1 MDIPEPTAGATGQ
14 QIKDDLAEKCQKLF
28 QDFLEEFQNSD
39 GDVKYLRDAEEL
51 IRPERNTLLVSFA
64 DLEQFNQELAT
75 TIQEEYYRVYPFLCR
90 AVRSFARDHGNMIP
104 ANKEFYLAVQDLPS
118 RHKIRELTTARV
130 GALVRISG
138 QVVRT
143 HPVHPELVSG
153 TFLCL
158 DCQTVVKDVEQ
169 QFKYTQPNICRNP
182 VCSNRR
188 RFMLDTN
195 KSRFVDFQ
203 KVRIQETQAELPRGS
218 IPRSLEVILRAE
230 AVETAQAGDKCDFTG
245 TLIVVP
251 DVSQLSS
258 SGSRSET
265 SSRVAGSEGYENE
278 GVRGLRAL
286 GVRDL
291 SYKLA
296 FLACYVAPT
305 NPRVRIQETQAELP
319 RGSIPRSLEVILRAE
334 AVETAQAGDKC
345 DFTGT
350 LIVVPDVSQLSSPGS
365 RSETSSRVAGSEGY
379 ENEGVRGL
387 RALGVRDLS
396 YKLAFLAC
404 YVAPTNP
411 REVPNVDY
419 SVRRKELRAEEQT
432 AESIKNQMSVKEWEK
447 VFEMSQDKNL
457 YHNLCTSLFPTIHGN
472 DEVKRGIMLMLF
484 GGVPKTTMEKTSL
497 RGDINVCIV
506 GDPICVREE
515 RGGGVCC
522 IDEFDKMDLKDQVA
536 IHEAMEQQT
545 ISITK
550 AGVKATL
557 NARTSILAAA
567 NPVGGRYD
575 RSKSLKQNVNLSAP
589 IMSRFDLFFILVDDC
604 NEVTDYAIARRIVD
618 LHSRMEESVERLYT
632 LDEIRRYLLFARQF
646 KPKIS
651 KESEDF
657 IVEQYKRLR
666 QRDGSGVTKSAWRIT
681 VRQLESMIRLSES
694 MARMHCCDE
703 VQPKHVKEAF
713 RLLNKSIIRV
723 ETPDV
728 NLDQE
733 EVEPEEEE
741 AAAVQHGVNG
751 NDEDVPNGVGGEAHG
766 INGHAENGV
775 SGSAAQPSLRLSFTE
790 YRQISNLVVLH
801 LRQAEEEEDESTL
814 KKSGLINWYL
824 KEIESEIDSE
834 EELVNKKKII
844 EKVIHR
850 LVHYDHILIELMQ
863 SGLKGSTE
871 AAEAETGEDPFLVV
885 NPNYTLED

>member
-1 MDIPEPTAGATGQ
+1 MDLAETAVGAAGQ
-14 QIKDDLAEKCQKLF
+14 QVKDELAEKCQKLF

-39 GDVKYLRDAEEL
+39 GEVKYLHDAEEL
-51 IRPERNTLLVSFA
+51 IRPERNTLAVSFV
-64 DLEQFNQELAT
+64 DLEQYNQQLAT
-75 TIQEEYYRVYPFLCR
+75 TIQEEFYRVYPYLCR
-90 AVRSFARDHGNMIP
+90 AVRNFARDHGTIP
-104 ANKEFYLAVQDLPS
+104 PNKEFYVAIQDLPA
-118 RHKIRELTTARV
+118 RHKIRELTAARI
-130 GALVRISG
+130 GTLLRISG

-153 TFLCL
+153 TFMCL

-182 VCSNRR
+182 VCANRR

-218 IPRSLEVILRAE
+218 IPRSVEVILRAE
-230 AVETAQAGDKCDFTG
+230 AVESAQAGDKCDFTG
-245 TLIVVP
+245 MLIVVP
-251 DVSQLSS
+251 DVSQLTTPGIRAET
-258 SGSRSET
+258 GSRVSG
-265 SSRVAGSEGYENE
+265 AEGYETE

-296 FLACYVAPT
+296 FLTCHVAQT
-305 NPRVRIQETQAELP
+305 NPRFGGKEM
-319 RGSIPRSLEVILRAE
+319 
-334 AVETAQAGDKC
+334 
-345 DFTGT
+345 
-350 LIVVPDVSQLSSPGS
+350 
-365 RSETSSRVAGSEGY
+365 
-379 ENEGVRGL
+379 
-387 RALGVRDLS
+387 
-396 YKLAFLAC
+396 
-404 YVAPTNP
+404 
-411 REVPNVDY
+411 RE
-419 SVRRKELRAEEQT
+419 EEQT
-432 AESIKNQMSVKEWEK
+432 AESIKNQMTVQEWEK

-472 DEVKRGIMLMLF
+472 DEVKRGVLLMLF
-484 GGVPKTTMEKTSL
+484 GGVPKATLEGTSL

-506 GDPICVREE
+506 GDPSTAKSQFLKHVEE
-515 RGGGVCC
+515 FSPRAVYTSGKASTAAGLTAAVVKDEESHEFVIEAGALMLADNGVCC
-522 IDEFDKMDLKDQVA
+522 IDEFDKMDSRDQVA

-567 NPVGGRYD
+567 NPVAGRYD

-589 IMSRFDLFFILVDDC
+589 IMSRFDLFFILVDEC

-618 LHSRMEESVERLYT
+618 LHSRIQESVDRIYS
-632 LDEIRRYLLFARQF
+632 LDDIRRYLLFARQF

-651 KESEDF
+651 NESEDF
-657 IVEQYKRLR
+657 IVEQYRRLR

-728 NLDQE
+728 SFDQDDEGRE
-733 EVEPEEEE
+733 EMEQEVHEGIDGTSDIPNGIN
-741 AAAVQHGVNG
+741 GVNG
-751 NDEDVPNGVGGEAHG
+751 HSEDSIKEEVPK
-766 INGHAENGV
+766 HAM
-775 SGSAAQPSLRLSFTE
+775 RLSFVE
-790 YRQISNLVVLH
+790 YRKISNLIVIH
-801 LRQAEEEEDESTL
+801 LRKLEEEDEDASP
-814 KKSGLINWYL
+814 KKSELVNWYL
-824 KEIESEIDSE
+824 KEIESEIESE
-834 EELVNKKKII
+834 EELINKKKLI
-844 EKVIHR
+844 EKVIYR
-850 LVHYDHILIELMQ
+850 LIHYDHILIELKQ
-863 SGLKGSTE
+863 TGLKSRK
-871 AAEAETGEDPFLVV
+871 GEGDEVLEQDPYLVV
-885 NPNYTLED
+885 NPNYALED